1 MFSTN
6 KMNTE
11 FFIAKRYIF
20 SKRKISFITI
30 ISAISVIGVT
40 IGVAAMII
48 VLSVFNGFH
57 NKVTSILIGFD
68 PHIRIESGN
77 NSKIE
82 DYENL
87 LGKIKNLGI
96 KNSSAYTL
104 NKGMLSKKDVNKV
117 IFIKGADEENID
129 KVSDV
134 KSLVQL
140 GSFNLKDD
148 GDYGSIVL
156 GLALADQMKSY
167 VGDTITILSPVG
179 LEYSLTQFVEPITK
193 EFIVTGIFDSE
204 NREYDSKYAFISISN
219 AQKLFKMENAVSGI
233 EIRLDDIN
241 KSDDTKALIEN
252 NIDKKYNVLTWYDLH
267 LDFYSILKIERWVAF
282 IILSLIIA
290 VASFNILGSLTM
302 TVIEKKRDIGIL
314 KAMGAS
320 DNTITKIFLFEG
332 LAVGLIGMFAGS
344 ILGAGVILAQKYFE
358 FYKLDSSIYKI
369 SALPVMINLTD
380 FIFVPLAAL
389 VLCFLASLY
398 PARRAA
404 KLNPVKS
411 IRWE

>member
-1 MFSTN
+1 
-6 KMNTE
+6 MNAE
-11 FFIAKRYIF
+11 FFIAKRYLF
-20 SKRKISFITI
+20 SKRKVSFITI

-68 PHIRIESGN
+68 PHIRIESREN
-77 NSKIE
+77 AKMEN
-82 DYENL
+82 YENIL
-87 LGKIKNLGI
+87 EDIKVLGI
-96 KNSSAYTL
+96 INTSPFTL
-104 NKGMLSKKDVNKV
+104 NKGMLSKKNANKV
-117 IFIKGADEENID
+117 IYIKGVDDKNVE
-129 KVSDV
+129 KVSGV
-134 KSLVQL
+134 KSLVNL
-140 GSFNLKDD
+140 GEFDLSND

-156 GLALADQMKSY
+156 GLSLADQLRSY
-167 VGDTITILSPVG
+167 IGDTITILSPVG

-193 EFIVTGIFDSE
+193 DFIVKGIYDSE
-204 NREYDSKYAFISISN
+204 NREYDSKYAYISITN
-219 AQKLFKMENAVSGI
+219 AQNLFKLGNTVGGI
-233 EIRLDDIN
+233 EIRLDDLN
-241 KSDDTKALIEN
+241 KSDDVKTKIQ
-252 NIDKKYNVLTWYDLH
+252 NIIGDKYNVLTWYDLH

-320 DNTITKIFLFEG
+320 NNTITKIFLFEG
-332 LAVGLIGMFAGS
+332 LAVGFIGMFVGS
-344 ILGAGVILAQKYFE
+344 FLGGGIILAQKYFE

-369 SALPVMINLTD
+369 TALPVMINIID
-380 FIFVPLAAL
+380 FISVPLAAL
-389 VLCFLASLY
+389 LLCFLASLY

-404 KLNPVKS
+404 KLNPVES

>member
-1 MFSTN
+1 
-6 KMNTE
+6 MNAE
-11 FFIAKRYIF
+11 FFIAKRYLF
-20 SKRKISFITI
+20 SKRKISFITV

-68 PHIRIESGN
+68 PHIRIESTNGTKMEN
-77 NSKIE
+77 
-82 DYENL
+82 YENTL
-87 LGKIKNLGI
+87 VNIKENGI
-96 KNSSAYTL
+96 ANSSPFTL
-104 NKGMLSKKDVNKV
+104 NKGMLSKKNSNKV
-117 IFIKGADEENID
+117 IFIKGVDEESID
-129 KVSDV
+129 KVSGV
-134 KSLVQL
+134 KNLVQL
-140 GSFNLKDD
+140 GKFDLKND
-148 GDYGSIVL
+148 GDFGGIVL
-156 GLALADQMKSY
+156 GLGLADQLMSY
-167 VGDTITILSPVG
+167 IGDTITILSPVG

-193 EFIVTGIFDSE
+193 EFIVTGIYDSD
-204 NREYDSKYAFISISN
+204 NREYDSKFAFISISN
-219 AQKLFKMENAVSGI
+219 AQNLFKLGNAVGGI
-233 EIRLDDIN
+233 EIRLNDIN
-241 KSDDTKALIEN
+241 KSEDVKKILQTSLGD
-252 NIDKKYNVLTWYDLH
+252 KYNVLSWYDLH

-320 DNTITKIFLFEG
+320 DNTITRIFLYEG
-332 LAVGLIGMFAGS
+332 LVVGFIGMFAGS
-344 ILGAGVILAQKYFE
+344 FIGAGVVLAQKYFE

-369 SALPVMINLTD
+369 SALPVMIDITD

-389 VLCFLASLY
+389 LLCFIASLY

-404 KLNPVKS
+404 KLNPVES

>member
-1 MFSTN
+1 
-6 KMNTE
+6 MNTE
-11 FFIAKRYIF
+11 FFIAKRYLF
-20 SKRKISFITI
+20 SKRKVSFITI

-57 NKVTSILIGFD
+57 DKVTSILIGFD
-68 PHIRIESGN
+68 PHIRIEPY
-77 NSKIE
+77 NSSKMENYESVIE
-82 DYENL
+82 N
-87 LGKIKNLGI
+87 IKTLGI
-96 KNSSAYTL
+96 SDLSQYTL
-104 NKGMLSKKDVNKV
+104 NKGMLSKKNSNKV
-117 IFIKGADEENID
+117 IFIKGVDEENID
-129 KVSDV
+129 KVSGV

-140 GSFNLKDD
+140 GKFDLKND
-148 GDYGSIVL
+148 GDFGSIVL
-156 GLALADQMKSY
+156 GLALADQLRSY
-167 VGDTITILSPVG
+167 IGDTITILSPVG

-193 EFIVTGIFDSE
+193 EFIVTGIYDSE
-204 NREYDSKYAFISISN
+204 NREYDSKYAYISIAN
-219 AQKLFKMENAVSGI
+219 AQQLFKLGDAVSGI
-233 EIRLDDIN
+233 EIRLKDIN
-241 KSDDTKALIEN
+241 KSDDMKTIIHKTIG
-252 NIDKKYNVLTWYDLH
+252 DKFNVLTWYDLH

-320 DNTITKIFLFEG
+320 DNAITRIFLFEG
-332 LAVGLIGMFAGS
+332 LVVGLIGMLAGS
-344 ILGAGVILAQKYFE
+344 FIGAGVILAQKYFE

-380 FIFVPLAAL
+380 FVFVPLAAL
-389 VLCFLASLY
+389 LLCFLASLY

-404 KLNPVKS
+404 KLNPVES

>member
-1 MFSTN
+1 
-6 KMNTE
+6 MNAE
-11 FFIAKRYIF
+11 FFIAKRYLF
-20 SKRKISFITI
+20 SKRKISFITV
-30 ISAISVIGVT
+30 ISAISVTGVT

-68 PHIRIESGN
+68 PHIRIESTNGTKMEN
-77 NSKIE
+77 YE
-82 DYENL
+82 DVLVKVKEN
-87 LGKIKNLGI
+87 GI
-96 KNSSAYTL
+96 SNTSPFTL
-104 NKGMLSKKDVNKV
+104 NKGMLSKKNSNKV
-117 IFIKGADEENID
+117 IFIKGVDEESID
-129 KVSDV
+129 KVSGV
-134 KSLVQL
+134 KNLVQL
-140 GSFNLKDD
+140 GKFDLKND
-148 GDYGSIVL
+148 GDFGGIVL
-156 GLALADQMKSY
+156 GLGLADQLMSY
-167 VGDTITILSPVG
+167 IGDTITILSPVG

-193 EFIVTGIFDSE
+193 EFIVTGIYDSD
-204 NREYDSKYAFISISN
+204 NREYDSKFAYISISN
-219 AQKLFKMENAVSGI
+219 AQNLFKLGNAVGGI
-233 EIRLDDIN
+233 EIRLNDIN
-241 KSDDTKALIEN
+241 KSEDVKKILQTSLGD
-252 NIDKKYNVLTWYDLH
+252 KYNVLSWYDLH

-320 DNTITKIFLFEG
+320 DNTITRIFLYEG
-332 LAVGLIGMFAGS
+332 LVVGFIGMFAGS
-344 ILGAGVILAQKYFE
+344 FIGAGVVLAQKYFE

-369 SALPVMINLTD
+369 SALPVMIDITD

-389 VLCFLASLY
+389 LLCFIASLY

-404 KLNPVKS
+404 KLNPVES

>member
-1 MFSTN
+1 
-6 KMNTE
+6 MNTE
-11 FFIAKRYIF
+11 FFIAKRYLF
-20 SKRKISFITI
+20 SKRKVSFITI

-57 NKVTSILIGFD
+57 DKVTSILIGFD
-68 PHIRIESGN
+68 PHIRIEPQN
-77 NSKIE
+77 NAKMENYESVIE
-82 DYENL
+82 NV
-87 LGKIKNLGI
+87 KSLGI
-96 KNSSAYTL
+96 SNLSQYTL
-104 NKGMLSKKDVNKV
+104 NKGMLSKRNSNKV
-117 IFIKGADEENID
+117 IFIKGVDEENID
-129 KVSDV
+129 KVSGV

-140 GSFNLKDD
+140 GKFDLKND
-148 GDYGSIVL
+148 GDFGSIVL
-156 GLALADQMKSY
+156 GLALADQLRSY
-167 VGDTITILSPVG
+167 IGDTITILSPVG

-193 EFIVTGIFDSE
+193 EFIVTGIYDSE
-204 NREYDSKYAFISISN
+204 NREYDSKYAYISIAN
-219 AQKLFKMENAVSGI
+219 AQQLFKLDDAVSGI
-233 EIRLDDIN
+233 EIRLEDIN
-241 KSDDTKALIEN
+241 KSDDMKTIIHKTLGDKF
-252 NIDKKYNVLTWYDLH
+252 NIFTWYDLH

-320 DNTITKIFLFEG
+320 DNTITRIFLFEG
-332 LAVGLIGMFAGS
+332 LVVGLIGMLAGS
-344 ILGAGVILAQKYFE
+344 FIGAGVILAQKYFE

-389 VLCFLASLY
+389 LLCFLASLY

-404 KLNPVKS
+404 KLNPVES

>member
-1 MFSTN
+1 
-6 KMNTE
+6 MNTE
-11 FFIAKRYIF
+11 FFIAKRYLF
-20 SKRKISFITI
+20 SKRKISFITV

-68 PHIRIESGN
+68 PHIRIESN
-77 NSKIE
+77 NGSKME
-82 DYENL
+82 NYENV
-87 LGKIKNLGI
+87 LGKVKELGVS
-96 KNSSAYTL
+96 NSSAYTL
-104 NKGMLSKKDVNKV
+104 NKGMLTKKNSNKV
-117 IFIKGADEENID
+117 TFIKGVDEENID
-129 KVSDV
+129 KVSGV
-134 KSLVQL
+134 KRLVRL
-140 GSFNLKDD
+140 GEFNLKND
-148 GDYGSIVL
+148 GDFGGIVL
-156 GLALADQMKSY
+156 GLGLADQLRSHI
-167 VGDTITILSPVG
+167 GDTITILSPIG

-193 EFIVTGIFDSE
+193 EFVVTGIYDSE
-204 NREYDSKYAFISISN
+204 NREYDSKYAYISISN
-219 AQKLFKMENAVSGI
+219 AQYLFKLGDAVSGI
-233 EIRLDDIN
+233 EIRLNDIN
-241 KSDDTKALIEN
+241 NSEEVKKNLQTNLGE
-252 NIDKKYNVLTWYDLH
+252 KYNVLTWYDLH

-320 DNTITKIFLFEG
+320 DNTITRIFLFEG
-332 LAVGLIGMFAGS
+332 LVVGLIGMFAGS
-344 ILGAGVILAQKYFE
+344 FLGAGVVLAQKYFE
-358 FYKLDSSIYKI
+358 FYKLDSTIFSVT
-369 SALPVMINLTD
+369 ALPVMIDLTD

-404 KLNPVKS
+404 KLNPVES

>member
-1 MFSTN
+1 
-6 KMNTE
+6 MNTE
-11 FFIAKRYIF
+11 FFIAKRYLF
-20 SKRKISFITI
+20 SKRKVSFITI
-30 ISAISVIGVT
+30 ISAISVTGVT

-57 NKVTSILIGFD
+57 NKVSSILIGFD
-68 PHIRIESGN
+68 PHIRIESN
-77 NSKIE
+77 NNAKME
-82 DYENL
+82 NYEGVL
-87 LGKIKNLGI
+87 SSVRGLGI
-96 KNSSAYTL
+96 KNSSPFTL
-104 NKGMLSKKDVNKV
+104 NKGMLSKKNSNKV
-117 IFIKGADEENID
+117 IFIKGVDEENID
-129 KVSDV
+129 KVSGV

-140 GSFNLKDD
+140 GNFDLKND
-148 GDYGSIVL
+148 GDFGSIVL
-156 GLALADQMKSY
+156 GLALADQLRSY
-167 VGDTITILSPVG
+167 IGDTITILSPVG

-193 EFIVTGIFDSE
+193 EFIVTGIYDSE
-204 NREYDSKYAFISISN
+204 NREYDSKYAYISIAN
-219 AQKLFKMENAVSGI
+219 AQNLFKLGNTVSGI

-241 KSDDTKALIEN
+241 KSDDVKILIQN
-252 NIDKKYNVLTWYDLH
+252 NLGDKYNVLTWYDLH

-320 DNTITKIFLFEG
+320 DNTITRIFLFEG
-332 LAVGLIGMFAGS
+332 LVVGLIGMFAGS
-344 ILGAGVILAQKYFE
+344 FLGGGIILAQKYFE

-369 SALPVMINLTD
+369 SALPVMINITD

-389 VLCFLASLY
+389 LLCFLASLY

-404 KLNPVKS
+404 KLNPVES

>member
-1 MFSTN
+1 
-6 KMNTE
+6 MNTE
-11 FFIAKRYIF
+11 FFIAKRYLF
-20 SKRKISFITI
+20 SKRKVSFITI
-30 ISAISVIGVT
+30 ISAISIIGVT

-57 NKVTSILIGFD
+57 NKVSSILIGFD
-68 PHIRIESGN
+68 PHIRIESN
-77 NSKIE
+77 NNAKME
-82 DYENL
+82 NYESV
-87 LGKIKNLGI
+87 LGSVKDLGI
-96 KNSSAYTL
+96 KNSSPFTL
-104 NKGMLSKKDVNKV
+104 NKGMLSKKNSNKV
-117 IFIKGADEENID
+117 IFIKGVDEENID
-129 KVSDV
+129 KVSGV

-140 GSFNLKDD
+140 GKFDLKND
-148 GDYGSIVL
+148 GDFGSIVL
-156 GLALADQMKSY
+156 GLALADQLRSY
-167 VGDTITILSPVG
+167 IGDTITILSPVG

-193 EFIVTGIFDSE
+193 EFIVTGIYDSE
-204 NREYDSKYAFISISN
+204 NREYDSKYAYISITN
-219 AQKLFKMENAVSGI
+219 AQNLFKLGNAVSGI

-241 KSDDTKALIEN
+241 KSDDVKILIQN
-252 NIDKKYNVLTWYDLH
+252 NLGNKYNVLTWYDLH

-320 DNTITKIFLFEG
+320 DNTIPRIFLVEG
-332 LAVGLIGMFAGS
+332 LVVGLIGMFACS
-344 ILGAGVILAQKYFE
+344 FLGGRIILAQKYFE

-369 SALPVMINLTD
+369 SALPVMINITD

-389 VLCFLASLY
+389 LLCFLASLY

-404 KLNPVKS
+404 KLNPVES